1 MLINIDKNYLIE
13 SDKFNWILKKRRKTP
28 VKTGGKISYF
38 KEIGYFVSLE
48 SAVQNLANLKI
59 RLIPD
64 SDVKKILNKIQKIS
78 IELQKALRPYKIEV
92 L

>member
-1 MLINIDKNYLIE
+1 MIINIDKNYLIE

-28 VKTGGKISYF
+28 VKTSDKISYF
-38 KEIGYFVSLE
+38 KEIGYFVSLK

-64 SDVKKILNKIQKIS
+64 SDINIILNKIQKIS
-78 IELQKALRPYKIEV
+78 IELQKVLRPYEIEV
-92 L
+92 V

>member
-1 MLINIDKNYLIE
+1 MIINIDKNYLIE

-28 VKTGGKISYF
+28 VKTGDKISYF
-38 KEIGYFVSLE
+38 REIGYFVSLE

-64 SDVKKILNKIQKIS
+64 YDINIILNKIQKIS
-78 IELQKALRPYKIEV
+78 IDLQKALRPYEIGV
-92 L
+92 V